1 MAHCERLRDENIV
14 FFTSIFPNLEVL
26 DLSHWK
32 GISEEIISQV
42 LRSCKTNYNGLVE
55 SNIKYIEPL
64 QGHVES
70 EWKDEV
76 DERGDEA
83 IQQVEICPACHV
95 SRFYLAKTGA

>member
-1 MAHCERLRDENIV
+1 LQDYVEN
-14 FFTSIFPNLEVL
+14 
-26 DLSHWK
+26 
-32 GISEEIISQV
+32 
-42 LRSCKTNYNGLVE
+42 
-55 SNIKYIEPL
+55 
-64 QGHVES
+64 